1 MLTLR
6 LWFLAAWGMV
16 GVDSQPIELQSLFL
30 KDCGPAALT
39 QKPLTTY
46 VLPVFS
52 ASVPAEGNGV
62 GQSAHGEFCGQSR
75 GPWY

>member
-39 QKPLTTY
+39 QTTLCPTS
-46 VLPVFS
+46 VLQHLSQLREVGIDSRPMEN
-52 ASVPAEGNGV
+52 SVARAEVLGTE
-62 GQSAHGEFCGQSR
+62 A
-75 GPWY
+75 